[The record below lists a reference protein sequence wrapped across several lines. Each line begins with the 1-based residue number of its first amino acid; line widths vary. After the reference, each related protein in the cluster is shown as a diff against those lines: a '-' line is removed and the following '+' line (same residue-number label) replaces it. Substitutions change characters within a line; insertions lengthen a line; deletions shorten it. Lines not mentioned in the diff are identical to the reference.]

1 MTDAGPP
8 PPDVTEMLA
17 VHKIFRQ
24 ALGDAPQLVAS
35 VASGDTGRA
44 GLVGDYYGEVFTIL
58 HIHHEGEDAVIWPR
72 LYERA
77 GAKAALVRNNEQQH
91 QEILDPLARAEQALA
106 AWVAAPDEGS
116 GAAFLTAVDSLSS
129 TLFNHFRNEEEH
141 ILPIIAEHI
150 TIQEW
155 GELPGHAMRNYP
167 GDRVWIPLG
176 LVRENMTQAQR
187 DMMLAHMPPPAV
199 EMWTTKGEA
208 AFNEF
213 IGAVRGGL
221 EAAP

>member
-1 MTDAGPP
+1 MTDTGPP
-8 PPDVTEMLA
+8 PPDTTEMLA
-17 VHKIFRQ
+17 VHQIFRR

-35 VASGDTGRA
+35 VAPGDTSRS
-44 GLVGDYYGEVFTIL
+44 GLVGDYFQEVFIIL
-58 HIHHEGEDAVIWPR
+58 HLHHEGEDEVIWPR

-77 GAKAALVRNNEQQH
+77 GAKAALIRNNEHQH

-106 AWVAAPDEGS
+106 AWVASPDDTTSAGFL
-116 GAAFLTAVDSLSS
+116 AAVGSLSS

-155 GELPGHAMRNYP
+155 GELPGHAMRKYP

-208 AFNEF
+208 AYNDF
-213 IGAVRGGL
+213 IGAVRGG
-221 EAAP
+221 

>member
-1 MTDAGPP
+1 MPDAGPP
-8 PPDVTEMLA
+8 PPDVSEMLA

-24 ALGDAPQLVAS
+24 ALGDASQLVAS
-35 VASGDTGRA
+35 VAAGDTGRA
-44 GLVGDYYGEVFTIL
+44 GLVGDYFREVFIIL
-58 HIHHEGEDAVIWPR
+58 HLHHEGEDAVIWPR

-91 QEILDPLARAEQALA
+91 QEILDPLAGAEQALA
-106 AWVAAPDEGS
+106 AWVASPDDATS
-116 GAAFLTAVDSLSS
+116 TAFLAATDNLSS

-150 TIQEW
+150 TIEEW
-155 GELPGHAMRNYP
+155 GELPGHAMRSYP

-213 IGAVRGGL
+213 IGAVRGG
-221 EAAP
+221 